1 MGCAGS
7 KKKGTLEVTPDDK
20 EGIDVRQVSASG
32 ISREEYT
39 NRHRG
44 TSPTSTELPPDPPPV
59 PKLQGKC
66 FATHKTRSY
75 HIW

>member
-20 EGIDVRQVSASG
+20 EGIDVRQVSG

-39 NRHRG
+39 SRHRG
-44 TSPTSTELPPDPPPV
+44 ISPTSTELPPDPPPV
-59 PKLQGKC
+59 PKTQGKC
-66 FATHKTRSY
+66 FTR
-75 HIW
+75 IK